1 MPKYI
6 LTNTNNES
14 DRIAI
19 VSEVGNGYLKAP
31 KHQ

>member
-14 DRIAI
+14 DGIAI
-19 VSEVGNGYLKAP
+19 VSEVGKGYLKAS